1 MILIT
6 GGTGLLGKAL
16 IETNPSY
23 NIIPTYFPNK
33 PDTKTG
39 VFNELNITDKDK
51 VLSSIKLV
59 NPDVIIHT
67 AAIGDVDYCEK
78 NKDKS
83 WATNVEGTKNII
95 EAAKECN
102 AKIIYISSN
111 AVFDGSNPPYREED
125 RVNPLSYY
133 GETKVVCE
141 RLVRNSGL
149 DYAIVRAILMYGW
162 NNPLERQNML
172 TWILGSKTPLKI
184 VDDIYSNPL
193 LATNCAEAI
202 WAIIKKKRTGI
213 YHVAGAD
220 CMSRYDFALKIVE
233 VFGLDISISPVPDSY
248 FGFAP
253 RPLNTCLCTEK
264 MTLELVK
271 PISVYEGLN
280 ILKGEYDRTIGNHT

>member
-220 CMSRYDFALKIVE
+220 CMSRYDFS
-233 VFGLDISISPVPDSY
+233 GT
-248 FGFAP
+248 GW
-253 RPLNTCLCTEK
+253 
-264 MTLELVK
+264 
-271 PISVYEGLN
+271 VYYRGSTVTR
-280 ILKGEYDRTIGNHT
+280 KS